1 MLLSFPGKLCVPL
14 EADGAPASQADADYC
29 FSLRSLFFLIFF
41 YFLRFL
47 FVCLFVLFSHFL
59 QQIIIPIP
67 SSHSRK
73 SFPVLFSSKAT
84 RGDTLCK
91 H

>member
-41 YFLRFL
+41 LFFKV
-47 FVCLFVLFSHFL
+47 FVCLLVCFVLFFKL
-59 QQIIIPIP
+59 E
-67 SSHSRK
+67 
-73 SFPVLFSSKAT
+73 T
-84 RGDTLCK
+84 
-91 H
+91 